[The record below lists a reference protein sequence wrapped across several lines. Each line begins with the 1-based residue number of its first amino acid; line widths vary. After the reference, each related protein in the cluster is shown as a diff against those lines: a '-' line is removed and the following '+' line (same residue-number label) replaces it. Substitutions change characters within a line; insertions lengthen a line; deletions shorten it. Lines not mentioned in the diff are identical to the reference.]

1 MDFQENLFSEF
12 SEPEVEKLCCFK
24 NELQSVDYLSFEELF
39 SGYDAI
45 KAITFSY
52 DLKFID
58 KLLEGFNDAKVIIG
72 GNFLAE
78 KDNSIQKLF
87 ATTLAEAYIA
97 GQEVNKFT
105 KLLDMLKNGRVEF
118 KIPTG
123 CIDHRKLYILSNSQN
138 GKTRVITSSANMSS
152 RAWKGD
158 QIEHYSYDDS
168 PFAFEQYS
176 SRFDSFFTMCQPLPF
191 DVITV
196 KHTDDPLNA
205 NAYIKKVKDVK
216 EVMVFQHMRNEVEP
230 DMVKFAI
237 DCEKIKGKYELLV
250 GDTKID
256 NKQGLIEI
264 SPNII
269 KKFELNLKKDAIK
282 EQKTIQKINYP
293 KMVINYKNSQVFMD
307 DEELNLNPTEDEVK
321 RDIDTLLGIFKNFDG
336 FVGDTEKIKYTH
348 YKLLN
353 AVFASPFSAKIR
365 CTAVLKNI
373 STTSLPMFLL
383 AASSTANCGKTFLIS
398 AILKMMS
405 GGQIINLNTESCKS
419 VSVRDVQSVYKSL
432 PVFIDEVNNSYI
444 SRLKETIKNADTCE
458 NNRLENQ
465 PMILFASN
473 DVLEPD
479 ETLRKRMIFLRFE
492 GALPSSVD
500 QNSYKG
506 MGNAII
512 KRLTNAFYRE
522 YLRRMLPKITNL
534 LNSIIEDE
542 LEDSWY
548 PDTMALSSETILEI
562 LKDFGYEKPSYI
574 RRLTFNDDYSVNAS
588 FIADNTLS
596 EIAELY
602 SHEKSAFKVTK
613 NKVFIELGVD
623 SDSKKKGDN
632 WLNTLP
638 AEMKAKKLS
647 TKDKY
652 QLVIDRAELEKRLGI
667 KFGGFNF
674 FHWGK

>member
-1 MDFQENLFSEF
+1 
-12 SEPEVEKLCCFK
+12 
-24 NELQSVDYLSFEELF
+24 
-39 SGYDAI
+39 
-45 KAITFSY
+45 
-52 DLKFID
+52 
-58 KLLEGFNDAKVIIG
+58 
-72 GNFLAE
+72 
-78 KDNSIQKLF
+78 
-87 ATTLAEAYIA
+87 
-97 GQEVNKFT
+97 
-105 KLLDMLKNGRVEF
+105 
-118 KIPTG
+118 
-123 CIDHRKLYILSNSQN
+123 
-138 GKTRVITSSANMSS
+138 
-152 RAWKGD
+152 
-158 QIEHYSYDDS
+158 
-168 PFAFEQYS
+168 
-176 SRFDSFFTMCQPLPF
+176 
-191 DVITV
+191 
-196 KHTDDPLNA
+196 
-205 NAYIKKVKDVK
+205 
-216 EVMVFQHMRNEVEP
+216 
-230 DMVKFAI
+230 
-237 DCEKIKGKYELLV
+237 
-250 GDTKID
+250 
-256 NKQGLIEI
+256 
-264 SPNII
+264 
-269 KKFELNLKKDAIK
+269 
-282 EQKTIQKINYP
+282 
-293 KMVINYKNSQVFMD
+293 
-307 DEELNLNPTEDEVK
+307 
-321 RDIDTLLGIFKNFDG
+321 
-336 FVGDTEKIKYTH
+336 
-348 YKLLN
+348 
-353 AVFASPFSAKIR
+353 
-365 CTAVLKNI
+365 
-373 STTSLPMFLL
+373 
-383 AASSTANCGKTFLIS
+383 
-398 AILKMMS
+398 
-405 GGQIINLNTESCKS
+405 
-419 VSVRDVQSVYKSL
+419 
-432 PVFIDEVNNSYI
+432 
-444 SRLKETIKNADTCE
+444 
-458 NNRLENQ
+458 
-465 PMILFASN
+465 MILFASN

-602 SHEKSAFKVTK
+602 SHEKSAFKVIK

-638 AEMKAKKLS
+638 AEMKSKKLS